1 MNSKFRHLI
10 FALCFAQT
18 VFFAM
23 NMPVSANTPD
33 AVFSEEIPEDAGLAE
48 DVFVPV
54 DGILT
59 DSELVVASGTC
70 GKELGWS
77 LDKYGNFTVYATADI
92 SASGKG
98 YMTDWVLDNNV
109 PWKNYRDN
117 IKKVTLPDGIK
128 SIGINAFN
136 KCTNLERANFPNSI
150 RTIGENAFS
159 GCGKLTSAD
168 MKTGLRYIGS
178 RAFGNCE
185 ALVTATI
192 PETVSVIGDSAF
204 YLCKSL
210 KEINLPQTLIEL
222 GKNAFY
228 SCESLKKVTIPPEID
243 IIPDG
248 AFASCNSLQS
258 VALHKH
264 VYKISNNAFYQC
276 ESLKSL
282 TMPSG
287 LDTVGESAFA
297 QCKSLSSVNFNTE
310 LRTVEASAFE
320 DCTSLKSIS
329 LPQNVGKIGASAF
342 AGCTSLTSANIPKT
356 THNLA
361 GNAFAGDTLL
371 KNFKVDP
378 ANENYVYDKNAV
390 YTKDR
395 ETLALVIPTY
405 KGVFEIPDGVKY
417 IGEGA
422 FSRLETL
429 DGVKIPES
437 TEQIWSDA
445 FSECTGLTRIDFPE
459 SFLSIEDNA
468 FLKCTNLAE
477 VTFGNVTG
485 IGKAAFRY
493 TALTEAVIPESV
505 TYIGEYAFS
514 YCKSLKSVIIKG
526 SWNTVPAFCFLGCEK
541 LEKAELGEKTEMI
554 DPLAFKD
561 CKSLTEI
568 YLPDSVQVLYNQA
581 FQDSGLEK
589 IRVSENLRKIF
600 VYAFK
605 NAPLKEFYYDSTP
618 EKFALSE
625 IYGDVPKTAV
635 IYFTLKDSENN
646 VALVTSDS
654 ENTLAAKLKTNANK
668 GDILPESVKAQLDGK
683 ELSVLDVSLE
693 SALGQSLSPD
703 GKLIIGTDVP
713 DGFSENMSV
722 YSLSVDGTL
731 KALKHRYTHEK
742 YVFETDSLGT
752 FVFAQGAYTAGDIDG
767 NGSVDI
773 DDAILL
779 FRHSMLPET
788 YPIDYAENTDFNKDG
803 KLDIDDAILLFR
815 HSMLPDLYPI
825 D

>member
-18 VFFAM
+18 VAFAM

-33 AVFSEEIPEDAGLAE
+33 AVFSEEISEDAGLAE

-54 DGILT
+54 DGILS
-59 DSELVVASGTC
+59 DGELVVASGTC

-109 PWKNYRDN
+109 PWKNYRNN

-136 KCTNLERANFPNSI
+136 NCTNLERVNFPNSI
-150 RTIGENAFS
+150 RTIGEGAFS

-178 RAFGNCE
+178 HAFENCE

-248 AFASCNSLQS
+248 AFASCKSLQS

-297 QCKSLSSVNFNTE
+297 QCKSLSSVNFNTA
-310 LRTVEASAFE
+310 LHTVEASAFE

-329 LPQNVGKIGASAF
+329 LPQNVGKIGVSAF

-390 YTKDR
+390 YTQDR
-395 ETLALVIPTY
+395 ETLVLVIPSY
-405 KGVFEIPDGVKY
+405 KGTFVIPDGVKY

-429 DGVKIPES
+429 DGVNIPES
-437 TEQIWSDA
+437 TDQILSDA
-445 FSECTGLTRIDFPE
+445 FSECTGLTKIELPDVR
-459 SFLSIEDNA
+459 LSIGESA
-468 FLKCTNLAE
+468 FYECKN
-477 VTFGNVTG
+477 
-485 IGKAAFRY
+485 
-493 TALTEAVIPESV
+493 LTEVDFGEAVSIGDYAFAGTEIKDVVIPESV
-505 TYIGEYAFS
+505 SYIGKFAFGD
-514 YCKSLKSVIIKG
+514 CKNLKSVIIKG
-526 SWNTVPAFCFLGCEK
+526 SVSQIPLFCFDGCEK
-541 LEKAELGEKTEMI
+541 LENVGIGEGTETI
-554 DPLAFKD
+554 ANRAFGN

-589 IRVSENLRKIF
+589 IRVSENLRKMS

-618 EKFALSE
+618 EKFALSG

-654 ENTLAAKLKTNANK
+654 ENTLAATLKTDVK
-668 GDILPESVKAQLDGK
+668 DGDTLPESVKTQLDGK
-683 ELSVLDVSLE
+683 KLSVLDVSLE
-693 SALGQSLSPD
+693 NALGQSLSPG

-713 DGFSENMSV
+713 DGFSKNMSV
-722 YSLSVDGTL
+722 YSLCSDGTL
-731 KALKHRYTHEK
+731 KALNSRYTHEK

-779 FRHSMLPET
+779 FRHSMLPDL
-788 YPIDYAENTDFNKDG
+788 YPIDYAGNTDFNKDG

-815 HSMLPDLYPI
+815 YSMLPDLYPI